1 MTQGRRAERLIASV
15 MVDTGLIGLRRLTAP
30 SLVAPACNAKDMAH
44 IAKHRRLSIRYN
56 ADL

>member
-1 MTQGRRAERLIASV
+1 
-15 MVDTGLIGLRRLTAP
+15 MVDKGRIGLRRLTAP
-30 SLVAPACNAKDMAH
+30 SLLAPACNAKDMAR